1 MGFRVYRVQGFWVEA
16 FWGCGCFGFRVY
28 RVYGLKRLELL
39 GFRFRVAGLVHP
51 DVCPV
56 EFFGKG
62 WF

>member
-39 GFRFRVAGLVHP
+39 GIRFRVAG
-51 DVCPV
+51 
-56 EFFGKG
+56 
-62 WF
+62 